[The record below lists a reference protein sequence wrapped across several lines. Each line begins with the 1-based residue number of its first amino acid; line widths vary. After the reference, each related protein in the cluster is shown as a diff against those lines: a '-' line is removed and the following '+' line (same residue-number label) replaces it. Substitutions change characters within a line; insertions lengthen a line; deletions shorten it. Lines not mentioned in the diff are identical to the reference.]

1 MARQPRRIRPLL
13 IAAVATALGLFSTF
27 EAYNYVAIF
36 TSDDPSFVMLLALNM
51 TYWWSWAVLVPGIL
65 WMARRFRFART
76 TWRTSLA
83 AHVGGVVAFTAA
95 HTLLTVTCRVLILTS
110 MGRTV
115 DWRDELQRL
124 FFLNFDWEMMTYWA
138 LVGLSHALDLHRESQ
153 ERTLAASQL
162 ETRLAEAQLQ
172 ALQRQLH
179 PHFLFNTLH
188 AISALMHRDPDAA
201 DAMLARLS
209 ELLRL
214 TLDRV
219 TVQQVA
225 LRDDME
231 FIDKYLEI
239 ERVRFGDRLQIH
251 ESIAPDTLDAA
262 VPTLVL
268 QPIVENAIRHGIA
281 PRVGGGR
288 LEISAVRRNDRLLL
302 IVQDDGP
309 GLSRAKRE
317 ALTTGVGINNTRS
330 RLEHLYHGDYRFDFD
345 EPPGGGLKV
354 TIAVPFVA
362 ASDAARPLEVV
373 A

>member
-1 MARQPRRIRPLL
+1 MAKEPRRIGPLL

-27 EAYNYVAIF
+27 EAYNYIAIF
-36 TSDDPSFVMLLALNM
+36 TSEDPSFVMLLALNL

-65 WMARRFRFART
+65 WMARRFRFARA
-76 TWRTSLA
+76 TWGRSFV
-83 AHVGGVVAFTAA
+83 AHVGGVVFFTAA

-110 MGRTV
+110 MGRTP
-115 DWRDELQRL
+115 DWRPEVQRL
-124 FFLNFDWEMMTYWA
+124 FFMNFDWEMMTYWA

-188 AISALMHRDPDAA
+188 AISALIHRDPEAA

-214 TLDRV
+214 TLDK
-219 TVQQVA
+219 TGVQQVA
-225 LRDDME
+225 LRDDLE
-231 FIDKYLEI
+231 FVEKYLEI
-239 ERVRFGDRLQIH
+239 EGVRFGARLRVRI
-251 ESIAPDTLDAA
+251 SIAPEALDAA

-268 QPIVENAIRHGIA
+268 QPIVENAVRYGIA
-281 PRVGGGR
+281 PRVGGGN
-288 LEISAVRRNDRLLL
+288 LEITARRENHRL
-302 IVQDDGP
+302 VMVVKDDGP
-309 GLSRAKRE
+309 GLARDKRE
-317 ALTTGVGINNTRS
+317 ALTSGVGISNTRS
-330 RLEHLYHGDYRFDFD
+330 RLEHLYHGDYHFDFD
-345 EPPGGGLKV
+345 EPVGGGLTV
-354 TIAVPFVA
+354 TISVPFVMA
-362 ASDAARPLEVV
+362 EAARSLEGV